1 MRVLL
6 TRPKPESEA
15 LAKRLG
21 DRGMEC
27 RVEPMLDIVPRDPG
41 PLPVDIAS
49 VQAILVTSAN
59 GAVRLPALTE
69 RRDLP
74 VLAVGD
80 ATAEAV
86 RALGFTRVESAE
98 GAVEDLAALVKS
110 RLSPVAGP
118 LLHAAGEIVAGD
130 LTGLLEAAGFTIH
143 RVTLYEAR
151 PAGAISPGTLAA
163 LKRGRLDAVLFF
175 SPRTAET
182 FARLAQS
189 AGLTTPLSRLHA
201 VAISQAVADACRA
214 LPWRS
219 VKIAATPTQ
228 DGIVAA
234 LDTLIPH
241 EQAEGEADATAKP
254 APPADSPQPKSTDQ
268 PMTDASDGKKTG
280 PNNPGS
286 NNSGSNNSGPNKPG
300 PSSGAAKPA
309 AKPDAPK
316 TGAASAASATA
327 AASAKPEAKTPPSSA
342 SPSASPSTSTPA
354 QKRPGSAR
362 RYGYGLLALVV
373 LAIVAVG
380 TLPLWRPAVQPYL
393 SQLGITLPTLGAAQE
408 DRVSP
413 LAERVA
419 ALEQQTQRPAAG
431 SDQIAALEGRIA
443 RLEER
448 QTALSE
454 EIGMVRSMLASEGG
468 GSGSGGAVD
477 AGPLSERLDALEA
490 EIKQV
495 SEAAQ
500 AGGLEELRGRQ
511 RALETALAEMP
522 RADPAELGR
531 LREEIGVLREG
542 VAKAAA
548 LDGRR
553 EALMLAVA
561 QLATPMQQGAAYETE
576 MAAIARLVG
585 AESGLEEELSVLKN
599 HAAAGVP
606 TIAVLADR
614 FPDIAAAAVRAE
626 RAGESQSV
634 VGETLNRIAGL
645 VSLRRT
651 GQVEGETVEAR
662 TARAEEALERHDLAA
677 AVSEMA
683 ALQGPAAE
691 AVAPWMEDARARLAV
706 NDALARLR
714 SHAVANLSQSA
725 GSPVAGGAKP

>member
-49 VQAILVTSAN
+49 VQAILVTSPN
-59 GAVRLPALTE
+59 GAARLPALTE

-80 ATAEAV
+80 ATAQAV
-86 RALGFTRVESAE
+86 RALGFTQVDSAE
-98 GAVEDLAALVKS
+98 GAVEDLAALAKS

-118 LLHAAGEIVAGD
+118 LLHAAGETVAGE
-130 LTGLLEAAGFTIH
+130 LTGLLEAAGFTVH

-151 PAGAISPGTLAA
+151 PTGAISPGTLAA
-163 LKRGRLDAVLFF
+163 LKRGRLDVVLFF

-182 FARLAQS
+182 FVRLAQS

-219 VKIAATPTQ
+219 VKIAETPTQ

-280 PNNPGS
+280 TNNSGTNNPGP
-286 NNSGSNNSGPNKPG
+286 GSS
-300 PSSGAAKPA
+300 AAKPA

-327 AASAKPEAKTPPSSA
+327 AASAKPAGSGSSAGSPPSSA
-342 SPSASPSTSTPA
+342 PA

-373 LAIVAVG
+373 LAIVAIG

-393 SQLGITLPTLGAAQE
+393 SQLGITLPTLGAAEE

-419 ALEQQTQRPAAG
+419 ALEQQAQRPAAAPAAG
-431 SDQIAALEGRIA
+431 NDQTTQQLAALESRIA

-468 GSGSGGAVD
+468 GSSGAVD
-477 AGPLSERLDALEA
+477 TGPLSERLDALEA

-500 AGGLEELRGRQ
+500 AGGLEDLRGRQ
-511 RALETALAEMP
+511 RALETALTEMP
-522 RADPAELGR
+522 RTDPAELGR

-576 MAAIARLVG
+576 MAAIARLTG
-585 AESGLEEELSVLKN
+585 ADSGLEEELTVLKN
-599 HAAAGVP
+599 HAATGVP

-691 AVAPWMEDARARLAV
+691 AVAPWMDDARARLAV

-725 GSPVAGGAKP
+725 DSPVAGGTKP